1 MSFIIVSL
9 QISISK
15 GTGSVNITDVNAQKV
30 VGTFDGHS
38 GNILTVHVGEAG
50 ELVATGGTDNTLR
63 LWDLRSQRCI
73 DVIVVGESSPAS
85 VALSSQNNYVASGKL
100 LTSIFIIIH

>member
-1 MSFIIVSL
+1 M
-9 QISISK
+9 
-15 GTGSVNITDVNAQKV
+15 GD
-30 VGTFDGHS
+30 
-38 GNILTVHVGEAG
+38 AG

-85 VALSSQNNYVASGKL
+85 VALSGDNNYVASGL
-100 LTSIFIIIH
+100 FCLRISFTHISTIIFFPCV

>member
-1 MSFIIVSL
+1 M
-9 QISISK
+9 
-15 GTGSVNITDVNAQKV
+15 NITDVNAQKV

-38 GNILTVHVGEAG
+38 GNILTLFAG
-50 ELVATGGTDNTLR
+50 NAGDIVATGGTDNTLR

-85 VALSSQNNYVASGKL
+85 VALSGDNNYVASGIVAF
-100 LTSIFIIIH
+100 SGVGF